1 MCGRFALGLGA
12 TELRDQLARE
22 YFREPADDVDGP
34 RREPRARDGREPDD
48 DDHDDCDDGDD
59 REEGEEKHKESRDS
73 MTDSRRQQERRRLE
87 WEVATEAE
95 TGRHD
100 RTSEST
106 WRPRYNVAPKSG
118 GVVVRRRSKESSFEL
133 SVLRWGL
140 VPHWTKSPQ
149 ADPPSTINAQVES
162 VLEGRPTWRSSRD
175 SKRCVV
181 VAQGFY
187 EWMKKKGSND
197 KVPHFIKRA
206 DHKLMAFA
214 GLWDRCEYKGE
225 FEPVTTYTIITTPV
239 NRQLEHIHAR
249 MPAILQ
255 DEDDV
260 ESWLS
265 DRPFHD
271 DKVRSVLK
279 PYRGEL
285 ELFPVDKAVGK
296 VGNDSSDFIKP
307 VSQKAGSLDSMFA
320 KQAASSSPVKREARG
335 TKNRGETIIMNP
347 DEDSE
352 SKTERFEESAL
363 GDRGERGR
371 SKRPVETIDL
381 VSSSSEDDESAKNE
395 DRKKKRKVATTTDDH
410 GNAKLDR
417 FFDTVN

>member
-1 MCGRFALGLGA
+1 
-12 TELRDQLARE
+12 
-22 YFREPADDVDGP
+22 
-34 RREPRARDGREPDD
+34 
-48 DDHDDCDDGDD
+48 
-59 REEGEEKHKESRDS
+59 
-73 MTDSRRQQERRRLE
+73 
-87 WEVATEAE
+87 
-95 TGRHD
+95 
-100 RTSEST
+100 
-106 WRPRYNVAPKSG
+106 
-118 GVVVRRRSKESSFEL
+118 
-133 SVLRWGL
+133 
-140 VPHWTKSPQ
+140 
-149 ADPPSTINAQVES
+149 
-162 VLEGRPTWRSSRD
+162 
-175 SKRCVV
+175 
-181 VAQGFY
+181 
-187 EWMKKKGSND
+187 
-197 KVPHFIKRA
+197 
-206 DHKLMAFA
+206 
-214 GLWDRCEYKGE
+214 
-225 FEPVTTYTIITTPV
+225 
-239 NRQLEHIHAR
+239 

-296 VGNDSSDFIKP
+296 VGNDSSDFIKVSANDTVASRGRLTTRTFFRQP

-363 GDRGERGR
+363 GDKGERGR

-381 VSSSSEDDESAKNE
+381 VSSSSEDDEGAKNE